1 MRWNPATIYI
11 PKYRANVAASKNRDG
26 WLVLAEEC
34 QEFND
39 FFQLAVSSQ
48 LETILLPAPL
58 VSHNHQ
64 TLQTTMNFISCI
76 LQFNIVF

>member
-1 MRWNPATIYI
+1 MEKLDLKFLSEYPPVSLTRLMRWNPATIYI

-39 FFQLAVSSQ
+39 FFQLAASSGW
-48 LETILLPAPL
+48 
-58 VSHNHQ
+58 
-64 TLQTTMNFISCI
+64 
-76 LQFNIVF
+76 